1 MDKKITGN
9 ESDKKRSAGAIG
21 DIGMVAPATFDKIS
35 LIGGPVP
42 LLCLSIIA
50 FLDQLLGVWSLD
62 MNQQDV
68 WKFFAIARR
77 ALIVLLGWN
86 YDVPTGRVGI

>member
-1 MDKKITGN
+1 MVGTWW
-9 ESDKKRSAGAIG
+9 AGEC
-21 DIGMVAPATFDKIS
+21 MVGWWWASFDKIS

-68 WKFFAIARR
+68 WKFFCN
-77 ALIVLLGWN
+77 WQ
-86 YDVPTGRVGI
+86 TGSDCVTWMEL

>member
-1 MDKKITGN
+1 
-9 ESDKKRSAGAIG
+9 
-21 DIGMVAPATFDKIS
+21 MVGCLYGGLVSCMVGWWWASFDKIS

>member
-1 MDKKITGN
+1 
-9 ESDKKRSAGAIG
+9 
-21 DIGMVAPATFDKIS
+21 MVGWLYGGLVSCMVGWWWASFDKIS

-77 ALIVLLGWN
+77 ALIVVLLGWN

>member
-1 MDKKITGN
+1 MRILAWWAHGGLVVWW
-9 ESDKKRSAGAIG
+9 AGG
-21 DIGMVAPATFDKIS
+21 CMVGWWWASFDKIS